1 MLQRLKM
8 LSLFQ
13 NSVIERLL
21 GYLPNF
27 LCLFIFRDNSLGEMS
42 HLSYNLTRLEV
53 ERPILVGFPVSLDRR
68 ASKPSS

>member
-1 MLQRLKM
+1 M
-8 LSLFQ
+8 
-13 NSVIERLL
+13 
-21 GYLPNF
+21 
-27 LCLFIFRDNSLGEMS
+27 CLFIFRDNSLGEMS